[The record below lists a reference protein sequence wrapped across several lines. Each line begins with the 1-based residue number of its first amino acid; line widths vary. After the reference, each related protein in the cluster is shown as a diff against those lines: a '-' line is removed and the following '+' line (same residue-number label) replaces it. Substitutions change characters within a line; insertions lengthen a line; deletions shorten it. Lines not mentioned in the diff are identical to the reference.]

1 MIISNTY
8 YYITMNN
15 EMRTQLENVNWK
27 KLDRKERGRL
37 LYKSTRISKTREGC
51 MVASQTNTSKQYV
64 VKFIKDNPKCT
75 CPDCTL
81 RRNKCK
87 HIYAVEFY
95 IKRQI
100 DDGGK
105 IIQTKGIKIT
115 YAQKWKAYDNAQT
128 NEKLVFMKLLKDLCS
143 NIEQPKYKF
152 GRPTHPISDMLF
164 ASTLKVYTTFSLRRF
179 ISDFK
184 IAKEMDLV
192 SSTCT
197 YANIC
202 YFMQRKDLTQI
213 LKKLISISAS
223 PLREVETD
231 FAVDSSGF
239 STSRFARYFNYKW
252 GRESKYRIWL
262 KAHVM
267 SGVKTNIIT
276 GVEITE
282 GEVHDSPSLPHLVE
296 ETAKN
301 FKVGEVSGDKAYS
314 SRKNLELIQDVGAVP
329 FIPFKKS
336 TSGKRIRESRL
347 GVWGKMYHYF
357 IYKHDEF
364 LEHYHKRSNVETVF
378 HMIKTKF
385 KDNLRSKTK
394 TAQINELLLKI
405 LCHNICVVIQ
415 EMAELGV
422 RGKFVLEKEERKS
435 L

>member
-1 MIISNTY
+1 MFISNTY
-8 YYITMNN
+8 YYITMDNQ
-15 EMRTQLENVNWK
+15 MRQHLENVNWK
-27 KLDRKERGRL
+27 KLDRRERGRL
-37 LYKSTRISKTREGC
+37 LYKSTRIFK
-51 MVASQTNTSKQYV
+51 
-64 VKFIKDNPKCT
+64 IKDGWRVTSQSNPCRQYIVRFNGHEPKCE
-75 CPDCTL
+75 CPDCTM
-81 RRNKCK
+81 RKKKCK
-87 HIYAVEFY
+87 HIWAVEFY

-100 DDGGK
+100 DEEGK
-105 IIQTKGIKIT
+105 ITQTKGVKIT
-115 YAQKWKAYDNAQT
+115 YAQKWKAYDQAQT
-128 NEKLVFMKLLKDLCS
+128 NEKLIFMKLLKDLCF

-152 GRPTHPISDMLF
+152 GRPTLPISDMLF

-184 IAKEMDLV
+184 IAKKMNLV

-202 YFMQRKDLTQI
+202 YFMQRKDLTNI

-262 KAHVM
+262 KAHIM

-276 GVEITE
+276 SVEITE
-282 GEVHDSPSLPHLVE
+282 GEVHDSPQLPYLVE

-301 FKVGEVSGDKAYS
+301 FKVGEVSCDKAYS
-314 SRKNLELIQDVGAVP
+314 SRKNLQLIEDVGAVP
-329 FIPFKKS
+329 FIPFKKNVNS
-336 TSGKRIRESRL
+336 HRATKSI
-347 GVWGKMYHYF
+347 WGRMYHYF
-357 IYKHDEF
+357 MYKHEEF
-364 LEHYHKRSNVETVF
+364 LEHYHKRSNGETVF
-378 HMIKTKF
+378 HMLKTKF
-385 KDNLRSKTK
+385 RDNLRSKTK

-415 EMAELGV
+415 EMSELGI
-422 RGKFVLEKEERKS
+422 KSQFVVEKNG
-435 L
+435 